1 MSVHF
6 DSGHFEASV
15 WEAGRLGKYKAIG
28 AVTVE
33 DQQARVIA
41 VFHRVMSEHAA
52 EHPETRIEL
61 LEKALQEEVRSGHLH
76 DSQVR
81 HIVADARRSRLVG
94 GASRSGIVANTKR
107 IFEESVQT
115 AVQAGKYKDI
125 DLYDISYQQEL
136 VTRLFR
142 YVLDRNPSLDDE
154 GIVKK
159 FQEVLTVAARQGE
172 LYSSQLSH
180 IVHDARE
187 ALRKASLSTASQ
199 EASRAPSLSRRAR
212 HAPSPARSAA
222 PVARA
227 PSPAR
232 APRASSP
239 RRVSMTPATAASSL
253 TSAGFAM
260 QQIVSGTSFP
270 KKTGYWDPMSRS
282 SRELE
287 NLEEPG
293 LESWLSEYNF
303 ADNGCDFPLLAVAMK
318 YRHPSW
324 ETNRIVGLM
333 NDFGRENH
341 NPDVILFHDFE
352 TYCKARGIE

>member
-15 WEAGRLGKYKAIG
+15 WEAGRLGKYKALG
-28 AVTVE
+28 AVTTE

-61 LEKALQEEVRSGHLH
+61 LEKALQEEVSSGHLH

-81 HIVADARRSRLVG
+81 HIVADARRSRFVA
-94 GASRSGIVANTKR
+94 GAGRPGIVANAKR

-115 AVQAGKYKDI
+115 AVKAGKYKDI
-125 DLYDISYQQEL
+125 ALYDISYQQEL

-159 FQEVLTVAARQGE
+159 FQEVLTIAARQGE

-180 IVHDARE
+180 IVRDARE

-199 EASRAPSLSRRAR
+199 EASRAPSPLGRAR
-212 HAPSPARSAA
+212 HAPSPDRAAA
-222 PVARA
+222 PVVRA
-227 PSPAR
+227 PSPRRVAMR
-232 APRASSP
+232 PAPAASSP
-239 RRVSMTPATAASSL
+239 
-253 TSAGFAM
+253 TSGGFTM
-260 QQIVSGTSFP
+260 QQIVSGTSFS
-270 KKTGYWDPMSRS
+270 KKTGYGDPMSPS
-282 SRELE
+282 SRELK

-293 LESWLSEYNF
+293 LESLLSEYTF
-303 ADNGCDFPLLAVAMK
+303 ANNGCDFPLLAVAMK

-324 ETNRIVGLM
+324 EKNRIVGLM